1 MCPIKKKSDHIR
13 PTCFTSPVRPSQKS
27 AVCRHVSHYQ
37 NWYGLTL
44 LWENRVLVVDV
55 VVHFPSAEAA
65 CLCSGVSELGCIQ
78 VYSIYMRI
86 GAVVF
91 LLCISCSWLVVAI
104 LSFRWE
110 LSCCILAFFFL
121 SWSSCL
127 RFRGEVE
134 EIFCTLPRK
143 YTRLSWVYGF
153 ALKDMTPQWCFR
165 VLRLDVLIRVGRDCL
180 GSSRLIMFQAN

>member
-1 MCPIKKKSDHIR
+1 M
-13 PTCFTSPVRPSQKS
+13 
-27 AVCRHVSHYQ
+27 
-37 NWYGLTL
+37 
-44 LWENRVLVVDV
+44 DV

-121 SWSSCL
+121 S
-127 RFRGEVE
+127 
-134 EIFCTLPRK
+134 
-143 YTRLSWVYGF
+143 
-153 ALKDMTPQWCFR
+153 
-165 VLRLDVLIRVGRDCL
+165 
-180 GSSRLIMFQAN
+180 